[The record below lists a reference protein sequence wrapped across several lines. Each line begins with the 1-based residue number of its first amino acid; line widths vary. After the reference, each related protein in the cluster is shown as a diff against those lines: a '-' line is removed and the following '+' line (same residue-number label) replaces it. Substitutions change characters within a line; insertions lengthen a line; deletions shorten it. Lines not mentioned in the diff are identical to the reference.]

1 MIDEQELQKAL
12 DELNIHVRTVK
23 AYMRSLEDKL
33 NELTI
38 AAATPALTLPE
49 EPGWY
54 LTQQHLLLLKDSCG
68 DWSVRDINGC
78 LIQCFWGEGSLDV
91 YTEDPKAVYEALDPD
106 AFPLVPLGE
115 VILPVKGKED

>member
-1 MIDEQELQKAL
+1 MTDEELTETIDELEACIGMLKDTVQR
-12 DELNIHVRTVK
+12 LN
-23 AYMRSLEDKL
+23 DKL
-33 NELTI
+33 HAL
-38 AAATPALTLPE
+38 AAPAPTLPE

-68 DWSVRDINGC
+68 DWSVRDINGR

-91 YTEDPKAVYEALDPD
+91 YTGDPKAVYEALDPD